1 MSAKTQ
7 NVDAV
12 RATQDSAGGDT
23 RYRYPPQT
31 VCKLPRSGLDMA
43 IWRNAGNQEEGLGF
57 TRFGN
62 FRVRCGMAS
71 TGLRGQ

>member
-1 MSAKTQ
+1 MNAIGRNIMSAKTQ

-43 IWRNAGNQEEGLGF
+43 IGGK
-57 TRFGN
+57 
-62 FRVRCGMAS
+62 
-71 TGLRGQ
+71 